1 MAERTELLTLPEM
14 AERLRISVRTVQR
27 EVRLGHL
34 RVIHIGRRTLF
45 TEREA
50 EAYVAAAYRRS
61 A

>member
-1 MAERTELLTLPEM
+1 MAETRLLTLPEM
-14 AERLRISVRTVQR
+14 ADRLRVSVRTVQR

-34 RVIHIGRRTLF
+34 RPVRIGRRTLF

-50 EAYVAAAYRRS
+50 EAYLAAAYRRS